1 MDSNKSKR
9 SALLLDAIGEI
20 DDRFIFEAETY
31 LPSKRKAPLRKYL
44 VAVFSVVLIMS
55 LTLSLL
61 VGMLTREDTKG
72 NANGEIVD
80 IPDENEEKP
89 TNRPATS
96 KPTDAPPE
104 NVESESKTLSD
115 TLEQMKENT
124 VSFASPLEREML
136 FDGDTKLIWKYEDE
150 EDYRICT
157 VARKYSK
164 SLEHALAKKE
174 DFVKITESDV
184 NESNGLEGVWI
195 CFGDGYVF
203 SPYLETSN
211 GNIGYGDIFEYERE
225 LEPSAEF
232 AKLIESIISKN

>member
-89 TNRPATS
+89 TDRPATS

-115 TLEQMKENT
+115 ALGQMKENT

-150 EDYRICT
+150 EDYRICP
-157 VARKYSK
+157 VSSRYSQR
-164 SLEHALAKKE
+164 LERALAKKQ
-174 DFVKITESDV
+174 DFVKITEPDVSD
-184 NESNGLEGVWI
+184 SDGIEGVWV

-203 SPYLETSN
+203 SPYLENSN
-211 GNIGYGDIFEYERE
+211 GNVGYGTLFDYERE
-225 LEPSAEF
+225 LEPSEAF
-232 AKLIESIISKN
+232 AQLIERIVSNK